1 MALIRGSTSDT
12 AVEPA
17 DLTNTCENSI
27 VHSIHLRNGAS
38 MDKSYFRELSH
49 PKLVNPVFIEGL
61 PGFGNV
67 GKIAA
72 RSLIKSTQAKLFTEL
87 YSPFLPDYVMVNREG
102 ICRPPRYEFYAS
114 SKEKAS
120 FIILTGD
127 AQPSVDDINAHYELC
142 GEILDFTEKY
152 RCKLLVTLGG
162 LPLPQ
167 PTGEVYV
174 AATSQK
180 LATSFMKK
188 GALLYGKG
196 RIMGA
201 TGLLLGLAKTRGVE
215 GITLLGAT
223 KGIRSDK
230 EAGLS
235 VFNFLTKAFRI
246 EVE

>member
-1 MALIRGSTSDT
+1 
-12 AVEPA
+12 
-17 DLTNTCENSI
+17 
-27 VHSIHLRNGAS
+27 
-38 MDKSYFRELSH
+38 MDKSYFRELFH

-72 RSLIKSTQAKLFTEL
+72 KLVIKSTRAKLFTEL

-114 SKEKAS
+114 SIEKAS
-120 FIILTGD
+120 FIVLTGD
-127 AQPSVDDINAHYELC
+127 AQPSVDDITAHYELC
-142 GEILDFTEKY
+142 DEILDFIKKY
-152 RCKLLVTLGG
+152 GCKFIVTLGG

-167 PTGEVYV
+167 PAGEVYV

-180 LATSFMKK
+180 LATSFTEK
-188 GALLYGKG
+188 GALIYGKG

-201 TGLLLGLAKTRGVE
+201 TGLLLGLAKKRGFE

-223 KGIRSDK
+223 KDIRSDH

-235 VFNFLTKAFRI
+235 VFNFLKKAFGI

>member
-1 MALIRGSTSDT
+1 
-12 AVEPA
+12 
-17 DLTNTCENSI
+17 
-27 VHSIHLRNGAS
+27 

-72 RSLIKSTQAKLFTEL
+72 RSLIKATQAKLFTGL

-127 AQPSVDDINAHYELC
+127 AQPSVDDITAHYELC
-142 GEILDFTEKY
+142 GEILDFIEKCG
-152 RCKLLVTLGG
+152 CKFIVTLGG

-180 LATSFMKK
+180 LTADFVEKE
-188 GALLYGKG
+188 ALIYGKG

-201 TGLLLGLAKTRGVE
+201 TGLLLGLAKKRGLE

-223 KGIRSDK
+223 KGIRNDQ
-230 EAGLS
+230 EAGLA
-235 VFNFLTKAFRI
+235 VFNFLAKAFEI

>member
-1 MALIRGSTSDT
+1 
-12 AVEPA
+12 
-17 DLTNTCENSI
+17 
-27 VHSIHLRNGAS
+27 
-38 MDKSYFRELSH
+38 MDKSYLRELFH
-49 PKLVNPVFIEGL
+49 PRLVNPVFIEGL

-72 RSLIKSTQAKLFTEL
+72 RLLIKSTRAKLFTEL
-87 YSPFLPDYVMVNREG
+87 YSPFLPDYVMVNRKG

-114 SKEKAS
+114 SIDKAG

-127 AQPSVDDINAHYELC
+127 AQPSVDDITAHYELC
-142 GEILDFTEKY
+142 GEILDFIEKCG
-152 RCKLLVTLGG
+152 CKFIVTLGG

-180 LATSFMKK
+180 LTADFVEKE
-188 GALLYGKG
+188 ALIYGKG

-201 TGLLLGLAKTRGVE
+201 TGLLLGLAKKRGLE

-223 KGIRSDK
+223 KGIRNDQ
-230 EAGLS
+230 EAGLA
-235 VFNFLTKAFRI
+235 VFNFLAKAFEI

>member
-1 MALIRGSTSDT
+1 
-12 AVEPA
+12 
-17 DLTNTCENSI
+17 
-27 VHSIHLRNGAS
+27 
-38 MDKSYFRELSH
+38 MDKSYFHELFH

-67 GKIAA
+67 GKISA
-72 RSLIKSTQAKLFTEL
+72 RSLVKSTRAKLFTEL

-102 ICRPPRYEFYAS
+102 ICRPPRYEFYTS
-114 SKEKAS
+114 SIKKAT

-127 AQPSVDDINAHYELC
+127 AQPSVDDITAHYELC
-142 GEILDFTEKY
+142 GEILDFIEKY
-152 RCKLLVTLGG
+152 KCKFIVTLGG

-167 PTGEVYV
+167 PAGEVYV

-180 LATSFMKK
+180 LATNFVEK
-188 GALLYGKG
+188 GALIYGKG

-201 TGLLLGLAKTRGVE
+201 TGLLLGLARKRGLK

-223 KGIRSDK
+223 KGIRTDH
-230 EAGLS
+230 EAGHS
-235 VFNFLTKAFRI
+235 VFSFLIKAFGI

>member
-1 MALIRGSTSDT
+1 
-12 AVEPA
+12 
-17 DLTNTCENSI
+17 
-27 VHSIHLRNGAS
+27 
-38 MDKSYFRELSH
+38 MDKPHFRELFH
-49 PKLVNPVFIEGL
+49 PPLVNPVLIEGL

-72 RSLIKSTQAKLFTEL
+72 RLLVKSTRAKLFTEL

-114 SKEKAS
+114 SVEKAS

-127 AQPSVDDINAHYELC
+127 AQPSVDDITAHYELC
-142 GEILDFTEKY
+142 GETLDFIEKY
-152 RCKLLVTLGG
+152 GCKFIVTLGG

-167 PTGEVYV
+167 PAGEVYV
-174 AATSQK
+174 AATSPK
-180 LATSFMKK
+180 LATDFVEK
-188 GALLYGKG
+188 GALIYGRG

-201 TGLLLGLAKTRGVE
+201 TGLLLGLAKKRGLE

-223 KGIRSDK
+223 KGIRSDH

-235 VFNFLTKAFRI
+235 VFNFLTKAFGMK
-246 EVE
+246 VE

>member
-1 MALIRGSTSDT
+1 MGD
-12 AVEPA
+12 V
-17 DLTNTCENSI
+17 
-27 VHSIHLRNGAS
+27 S
-38 MDKSYFRELSH
+38 MNKPYFRELFH
-49 PKLVNPVFIEGL
+49 PKLVSPVFIEGL

-67 GKIAA
+67 GRIAA
-72 RSLIKSTQAKLFTEL
+72 RLLVKSTQAKLFTEL

-114 SKEKAS
+114 STNKTG

-127 AQPSVDDINAHYELC
+127 AQPSVDDITAHYEMC
-142 GEILDFTEKY
+142 AEILDFIEKY
-152 RCKLLVTLGG
+152 GCKFIVTLGG

-167 PTGEVYV
+167 PAGEVYV

-180 LATSFMKK
+180 LAADFVEK

-201 TGLLLGLAKTRGVE
+201 TGLLLGLAKKRGLE
-215 GITLLGAT
+215 GLSLLGAT
-223 KGIRSDK
+223 RGVRTDH

-235 VFNFLTKAFRI
+235 VYNFLTKVFGI
-246 EVE
+246 KTE

>member
-1 MALIRGSTSDT
+1 M
-12 AVEPA
+12 
-17 DLTNTCENSI
+17 N
-27 VHSIHLRNGAS
+27 
-38 MDKSYFRELSH
+38 KSHFRELFH
-49 PKLVNPVFIEGL
+49 PQLVNPVFIEGL

-72 RSLIKSTQAKLFTEL
+72 RLLVKSTRAKLFTEL
-87 YSPFLPDYVMVNREG
+87 YSPFLPDYVIVNREG
-102 ICRPPRYEFYAS
+102 ICRPPRYEFYVFS
-114 SKEKAS
+114 MNKTS

-127 AQPSVDDINAHYELC
+127 AQPSVDDIAAHYELC
-142 GEILDFTEKY
+142 GEILDFIEKY
-152 RCKLLVTLGG
+152 GCKFIVTLGG

-167 PTGEVYV
+167 PSGEVYV

-180 LATSFMKK
+180 LATSFVTK
-188 GALLYGKG
+188 GALVYGKG

-201 TGLLLGLAKTRGVE
+201 TGLLLGLARKRGLE

-223 KGIRSDK
+223 KGIRSDQ

-235 VFNFLTKAFRI
+235 VFNFLKKALGI